1 MTQKQKEHIE
11 QEERDRKVLL
21 FSVGLHVIILLLL
34 FLPIFSGFS
43 NPEAEP
49 LQGVIVDLSYHNE
62 GNGERVT
69 ENTNSKSAE
78 KLPDVKPE
86 PVQEIAEKPTPKAV
100 QAVPVVS
107 KTIVETEVDVV
118 VKEKA
123 KKEAEAK
130 IVAEEAAKKKAE
142 AEARKKAEE
151 AKKQAE
157 YNKSKSKFSDLF
169 KSGSS
174 KGNSDN
180 PDKNAGSV
188 TGEPDATALDK
199 ISTGKGKAGNGLG
212 GRGIVYEPKITDTS
226 QKTGRVV
233 IRVCVDQTGKV
244 TTAKFT
250 QKGSTTTDSYLVNLA
265 LKNAKKYRFT
275 ESDASEQCGDISI
288 DFKLK

>member
-1 MTQKQKEHIE
+1 MTYKQEEHIE
-11 QEERDRKVLL
+11 NEERDKKVLL
-21 FSVGLHVIILLLL
+21 FSIGLHVIILLLL
-34 FLPIFSGFS
+34 FLPIFSGLA
-43 NPEAEP
+43 NPRTEP
-49 LQGVIVDLSYHNE
+49 LQGVVVDLSYYNE
-62 GNGERVT
+62 GQGERVT
-69 ENTNSKSAE
+69 ENNNSKPAE
-78 KLPDVKPE
+78 KLPAAKPE
-86 PVQEIAEKPTPKAV
+86 PAKKVVEKPATKV
-100 QAVPVVS
+100 VTAVPVVS
-107 KTIVETEVDVV
+107 KTVVKDEVDVLAA
-118 VKEKA
+118 EKA

-130 IVAEEAAKKKAE
+130 RIAEVEAKKKADAEAKKKAE
-142 AEARKKAEE
+142 EARKE
-151 AKKQAE
+151 AE

-212 GRGIVYEPKITDTS
+212 GRGIVYEPKITDNS

-233 IRVCVDQTGKV
+233 IRVCVDQTGEV

-265 LKNAKKYRFT
+265 LKNSKKYRFT
-275 ESDASEQCGDISI
+275 KSDAAEQCGDISI